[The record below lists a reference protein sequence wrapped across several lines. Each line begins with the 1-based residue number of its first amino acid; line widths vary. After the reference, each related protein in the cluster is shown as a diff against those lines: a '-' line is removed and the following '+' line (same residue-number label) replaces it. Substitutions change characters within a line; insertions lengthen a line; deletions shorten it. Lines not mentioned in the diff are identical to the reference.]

1 MKKFEQHPLSSAF
14 PGMSQE
20 QFKELIDDIDLN
32 GLREPIVIFDNKIL
46 DGWHRYQACQELNVA
61 RPLMVAYE
69 GDDPVGYVLSKNLHR
84 RHLDAGARAI
94 IIARLVEWQEGAG
107 KPSRSLTKYGNFTT
121 LDQAAALAGVSKS
134 TIQKAKKAV
143 RAIDEV
149 QQAVVSGQI
158 SVHDAAKIADKPEEE
173 QREVLEKPEKKKG
186 LPKVR
191 ASDTVPL
198 AVFQG
203 LQQKYE
209 ELEER
214 YSELAAELDVAQR
227 ELAAVESFRKN
238 EQVKEIMKVH
248 AQLRS
253 MTEARDQWQNKCNEM
268 TKQLNML
275 TKKK

>member
-1 MKKFEQHPLSSAF
+1 MKRYEQHPLSSAF
-14 PGMSQE
+14 PGMSPE
-20 QFKELIDDIDLN
+20 QLRELIDDIDLN
-32 GLREPIVIFDNKIL
+32 GVREPIVAYENKIL
-46 DGWHRYQACQELNVA
+46 DGWHRYQACQELNVV
-61 RPLMVAYE
+61 RPPMVAYE

-94 IIARLVEWQEGAG
+94 IIARLMHWQEGAG
-107 KPSRSLTKYGNFTT
+107 KPSRSLVKYGNFAT
-121 LDQAAALAGVSKS
+121 LDQAATLAGVSKK
-134 TIQKAKKAV
+134 TMQAAKKASK
-143 RAIDEV
+143 ATEEV

-158 SVHDAAKIADKPEEE
+158 SVHDAAKIAEKPEEE
-173 QREVLEKPEKKKG
+173 QREALVKPEQKKG

-203 LQQKYE
+203 LQQKHE

-214 YSELAAELDVAQR
+214 YSELAAELDIAQR

>member
-14 PGMSQE
+14 PSMSQE
-20 QFKELIDDIDLN
+20 QFRELIDDIDLN